1 MAQSLKTVIKTKNM
15 KYITLIFLSLFLSC
29 KSTKKMEGNRTIEA
43 SKNELIV
50 VLKNPNKVD
59 DAKALITNSGLK
71 WDQLLF
77 DQKDLKIALIK
88 VPEEKRD
95 FWLKRLQQS
104 GTFSS
109 VELNQKGNFLN
120 IKNQAENTFVK
131 IRKTAC
137 FGRCPVYEFTIFKDG
152 TALFDGLQ
160 YVNKTGKHKLKL
172 NKDEFTK
179 LQELLSKTAFY
190 KYKDSYNNPRITDLP
205 SVYITHQGKQ
215 VQIRI
220 WENVP
225 DELKTAEKY
234 IEQLVKDHNF
244 TK

>member
-1 MAQSLKTVIKTKNM
+1 M
-15 KYITLIFLSLFLSC
+15 KYLTIFFLTFILSC
-29 KSTKKMEGNRTIEA
+29 KSTQKMEESRIIQA
-43 SKNELIV
+43 VKDELIV
-50 VLKNPNKVD
+50 VLKNPNKLE
-59 DAKALITNSGLK
+59 DAKALIKNSGLK

-88 VPEEKRD
+88 VPEEKLQ

-104 GTFSS
+104 GEFSS
-109 VELNQKGNFLN
+109 VELNEKGNFLD
-120 IKNQAENTFVK
+120 IKSEAENTLIK

-137 FGRCPVYEFTIFKDG
+137 HGICPVYEFTIYKDG

-172 NKDEFTK
+172 EKEEFTK
-179 LQELLSKTAFY
+179 LQKLLSKTSFSDY
-190 KYKDSYNNPRITDLP
+190 KNAYNNPRITDLP

-215 VQIRI
+215 IQIRI
-220 WENVP
+220 WKNVP
-225 DELKTAEKY
+225 EELKTVEKY

>member
-1 MAQSLKTVIKTKNM
+1 M
-15 KYITLIFLSLFLSC
+15 KYITLIFISLILSC
-29 KSTKKMEGNRTIEA
+29 KSTQKVEENKTIQA
-43 SKNELIV
+43 SNNELIV
-50 VLKNPNKVD
+50 VLKNPNKLE
-59 DAKALITNSGLK
+59 DAKALITNSGLQ

-109 VELNQKGNFLN
+109 VELNEKGNFLD
-120 IKNQAENTFVK
+120 IKSEIENTFVK

-137 FGRCPVYEFTIFKDG
+137 FGKCPVYEFTIYKDG

-172 NKDEFTK
+172 EKEEFTK
-179 LQELLSKTAFY
+179 LQKLLSKTSFSD
-190 KYKDSYNNPRITDLP
+190 YKDAYNNPRITDLP

-220 WENVP
+220 WKNVP
-225 DELKTAEKY
+225 EELKTVEKY
-234 IEQLVKDHNF
+234 IEQLVKDYNF